1 MDKYLFRIESYGQ
14 YKDDVL
20 NSFYFY
26 EHEDLKS
33 NFDFFQNNGYPTKLF
48 ILNNDEYCEI
58 FSINLSHVY
67 NTVALCIF
75 AEIVENI
82 LFVINNNND
91 TSIADVVESYNKYGN
106 FATDYLT
113 YKRKIAINIKDI
125 YRPILYLDYYDEL
138 HGNGYGHMY
147 DYEKYAY
154 EDFGKYIFKKITNGE
169 VNGYGTVTGI
179 LKHTIDY
186 EKLGRMMCT
195 DYEGYGWGFIGTH
208 FYRD

>member
-1 MDKYLFRIESYGQ
+1 MDKWLFRIESYGQ

-33 NFDFFQNNGYPTKLF
+33 NFGFFQNNGYPTKLF

-58 FSINLSHVY
+58 FSIDLNYVY
-67 NTVALCIF
+67 NTVALEIF
-75 AEIVENI
+75 ADIVETLTNLI
-82 LFVINNNND
+82 EHNSV
-91 TSIADVVESYNKYGN
+91 SISDVVESYKKYGN
-106 FATDYLT
+106 FAIDHIVYEQCLAENP
-113 YKRKIAINIKDI
+113 KEI
-125 YRPILYLDYYDEL
+125 YRVDRYFDYYDDL
-138 HGNGYGHMY
+138 HSNHANYGY

-169 VNGYGTVTGI
+169 LNGYGTVTGV

-186 EKLGRMMCT
+186 EKLGRRMCI
-195 DYEGYGWGFIGTH
+195 DYGNYGWRFIGTH